1 MFVTAVCLVLSVSS
15 IAIWMHTT
23 SLVTLCTM
31 DHPFK
36 NENLDGNYDS
46 GKANASVTVIDVA
59 LVVGGGSAS
68 RKVPVLVKSIFYHRL
83 LQRHC
88 NELLP
93 KFRFH
98 IICSTNACKSLSV
111 LFETWRISAL
121 VKVYFYSIA
130 NFLSL
135 VNWIPNA
142 HYSGDYGLMKLVIS
156 DVLPCTIKKVILLDL
171 DTLVEGN
178 LISIWK
184 SAETFE
190 KEEIIGLVEN
200 QSDWYLKEHGTSS
213 WPALGRG
220 YNTGVVLMDLQKMRE
235 VGWNWHWKN
244 VAQNLLRNTS
254 HTSLADQDVVNA
266 ALYFNSTR
274 VHRLP
279 CAWNLQLGDNA
290 NYSHCLFND
299 RSPTTTEASTQ
310 NRQRD
315 TVKACSLFHMEM
327 RLQRRVFPHF
337 YEIIS
342 NTTESVTLVSQFTID
357 RLHRLEEIAANWEG
371 PMSLAVYITDRE
383 AALITEYLD
392 SSIFFTSREN
402 IGIHLVFQEGSY
414 YPINALRNT
423 AMKYADTAYVFIVDF
438 DFVPKPHLH
447 TYFQRTLASVGKIE
461 KVAYIVPAFETFYT
475 QLEFPATKR
484 HLLQNIASG
493 VVKPFRIDVWQAGH
507 FATNYSHWYKAEM
520 PYEVKWDADFE
531 PYVLIRRGHEQFD
544 ERFVGFGWNKVSFFM
559 LLDAL
564 DFKFV
569 VLPNAF
575 IIHLPHA
582 PSVESN
588 RFRHSH
594 SLRQCL
600 EDFKV
605 KYIKDL
611 AIRFGVKSLNSQNHC
626 ALLDPIPKAQI
637 IRLVHILRDLE
648 NGVSL
653 GESLRYNNEV
663 EKISPTEDL
672 NKETDEVVERKKT
685 VMNEQYEIN
694 LIRPDDSNFR
704 YDLPVDFP
712 EQRETSE
719 WDSDMSDF

>member
-1 MFVTAVCLVLSVSS
+1 
-15 IAIWMHTT
+15 
-23 SLVTLCTM
+23 
-31 DHPFK
+31 DEK
-36 NENLDGNYDS
+36 YDS
-46 GKANASVTVIDVA
+46 GKTNASVT
-59 LVVGGGSAS
+59 
-68 RKVPVLVKSIFYHRL
+68 
-83 LQRHC
+83 
-88 NELLP
+88 
-93 KFRFH
+93 
-98 IICSTNACKSLSV
+98 
-111 LFETWRISAL
+111 
-121 VKVYFYSIA
+121 
-130 NFLSL
+130 
-135 VNWIPNA
+135 
-142 HYSGDYGLMKLVIS
+142 
-156 DVLPCTIKKVILLDL
+156 VILLDL

-184 SAETFE
+184 SAGTFE

-235 VGWNWHWKN
+235 VGWNWHWKR
-244 VAQNLLRNTS
+244 VAQRLLKNTS
-254 HTSLADQDVVNA
+254 HTPLADQDIVNA

-299 RSPTTTEASTQ
+299 RIEGFQ
-310 NRQRD
+310 
-315 TVKACSLFHMEM
+315 
-327 RLQRRVFPHF
+327 
-337 YEIIS
+337 
-342 NTTESVTLVSQFTID
+342 
-357 RLHRLEEIAANWEG
+357 LHRLEEIAANWEG

-383 AALITEYLD
+383 AGIITEYLD
-392 SSIFFTSREN
+392 SSMFFTSREN

-423 AMKYADTAYVFIVDF
+423 AIKYADTAYVFIVDF

-447 TYFQRTLASVGKIE
+447 IYFQRTLASVDKVE

-475 QLEFPATKR
+475 QLEFPTTKR

-507 FATNYSHWYKAEM
+507 LATNYSHWYKAEM

-531 PYVLIRRGHEQFD
+531 PYVLIRRGHGKFD
-544 ERFVGFGWNKVSFFM
+544 EHFVGFGWNKVSFFM

-588 RFRHSH
+588 RFRHSYG
-594 SLRQCL
+594 LRQCL

-611 AIRFGVKSLNSQNHC
+611 AVRFGVKSL
-626 ALLDPIPKAQI
+626 KY
-637 IRLVHILRDLE
+637 LR
-648 NGVSL
+648 
-653 GESLRYNNEV
+653 
-663 EKISPTEDL
+663 
-672 NKETDEVVERKKT
+672 
-685 VMNEQYEIN
+685 
-694 LIRPDDSNFR
+694 FR
-704 YDLPVDFP
+704 HRTIGL
-712 EQRETSE
+712 
-719 WDSDMSDF
+719 